1 MRLNFASQEV
11 AHNDSCATTID
22 GDGVNQFGAVKQ
34 THTAKT
40 NLASHLLICAN
51 EQLLT
56 GLATCV
62 ERAAY
67 LCATKASI
75 IEQSAIFTGEWN
87 TLSNHLV
94 NDVDRHLSQ
103 TMHVCFT

>member
-1 MRLNFASQEV
+1 MRLNFASQQV
-11 AHNDSCATTID
+11 AYNDSCATTID
-22 GDGVNQFGAVKQ
+22 GDGVNQFGAVEQ

-40 NLASHLLICAN
+40 NLASHLLVRTN

-56 GLATCV
+56 GLATRI

-67 LCATKASI
+67 LCTTKAAI